1 MKRSV
6 LILAAALIPVV
17 TVAQPIG
24 LGTLQDAARS
34 TDPRLQQLQLEA
46 EQLELRLANIVAER
60 RPSLAVEGQAQY
72 QSDVIQIP
80 LRTPDGSPL
89 PSPPKDT
96 WDASIR
102 LEQTILDPSVRAR
115 IAAERARL
123 AEANARVETAVYSI
137 RQEVNEAFFAAASLQ
152 EREAQIDTAITDLE
166 ARLKDAKIRVAEGA
180 ALPGDAATIESSL
193 LARRQDK
200 LQLRAQREGAL
211 GRLAELTGQ
220 TITLSSELTLPDHSA
235 AVARA
240 MADFAQLRARPEYEQ
255 FARTRDRLAAQMHVA
270 DTRGDPRVSAYG
282 RAGYGKPGLNPLSTG
297 FDTYLLAGVRLQWKP
312 WDWGVAER
320 EKKQLELQQQTVDS
334 EEETFARNLRKSIQN
349 DVAAISQLNE
359 VLALDARIVEL
370 REFIERETR
379 TRYQERAVTAAEMV
393 DKTTDVLEARL
404 LRAIHQVELA
414 QARAR
419 MLTVLGL
426 EAR

>member
-1 MKRSV
+1 MKRSL

-123 AEANARVETAVYSI
+123 AEANARVETAVYAI

-166 ARLKDAKIRVAEGA
+166 ARLKDTKIRVAEGA
-180 ALPGDAATIESSL
+180 ALPGDAATIEASL

-211 GRLAELTGQ
+211 GRLVELTGQ

-240 MADFAQLRARPEYEQ
+240 MADVAQVRARPEYEQ
-255 FARTRDRLAAQMHVA
+255 FARTKDRLAAQMHVA

-370 REFIERETR
+370 RELIERETR

-404 LRAIHQVELA
+404 LRAVHQVELA

>member
-1 MKRSV
+1 MK
-6 LILAAALIPVV
+6 LPLFIFAAALFPLAA
-17 TVAQPIG
+17 TGQPID

-60 RPSLAVEGQAQY
+60 RPALAVEGQAQY

-80 LRTPDGSPL
+80 LRSPDGSLL

-115 IAAERARL
+115 LAAERARL
-123 AEANARVETAVYSI
+123 AEANARIETAVYAI

-152 EREAQIDTAITDLE
+152 EREAQIETAITDLE
-166 ARLKDAKIRVAEGA
+166 ARLRDTRIRVAEGA
-180 ALPGDAATIESSL
+180 SLPGDAATIEAAL

-200 LQLRAQREGAL
+200 LLLRAQREGAL
-211 GRLAELTGQ
+211 GRLAELTGK

-235 AVARA
+235 AAARATADVAR
-240 MADFAQLRARPEYEQ
+240 FRERPEYEQ
-255 FARTRDRLAAQMHVA
+255 FARTRERLAAQMDVIDA
-270 DTRGDPRVSAYG
+270 RGDPRVSAYG
-282 RAGYGKPGLNPLSTG
+282 RAGYGKPGLNPLSKG

-320 EKKQLELQQQTVDS
+320 EKRQLELQQQTVVS
-334 EEETFARNLRKSIQN
+334 EEETFARNLRKSVQN
-349 DVAAISQLNE
+349 DVAAISQLAE

-404 LRAIHQVELA
+404 LRAVHQVELA

>member
-1 MKRSV
+1 MKRSLFV
-6 LILAAALIPVV
+6 LVTALMPLVSL
-17 TVAQPIG
+17 AQPVG
-24 LGTLQDAARS
+24 LGGLQDAARS

-80 LRTPDGSPL
+80 LRTPDGSRL

-96 WDASIR
+96 WDAAVR
-102 LEQTILDPSVRAR
+102 LEQTIHDPSLRAR
-115 IAAERARL
+115 LAAERARL
-123 AEANARVETAVYSI
+123 AEANARIETALYAI

-152 EREAQIDTAITDLE
+152 EREAQIETAITDLE
-166 ARLKDAKIRVAEGA
+166 ARLKDTKIRVVEGV
-180 ALPGDAATIESSL
+180 ALPGDAATIEAAL

-220 TITLSSELTLPDHSA
+220 TITSSSELTLPDHA
-235 AVARA
+235 ALVDRA
-240 MADFAQLRARPEYEQ
+240 MADTAKHRARPEYEQ
-255 FARTRDRLAAQMHVA
+255 FARTKDRLAAQIGVV
-270 DTRGDPRVSAYG
+270 DTRAEPRVTAYG

-297 FDTYLLAGVRLQWKP
+297 FDTYLLAGVRMQWKP
-312 WDWGVAER
+312 WDWGVAAR
-320 EKKQLELQQQTVDS
+320 EKKQLELQQQSVDS
-334 EEETFARNLRKSIQN
+334 DEQAFARNLRKSIQN
-349 DVAAISQLNE
+349 DVAAISQLTE
-359 VLALDARIVEL
+359 VLELDARIVEL
-370 REFIERETR
+370 RELIERETR
-379 TRYQERAVTAAEMV
+379 TRYRERAVTAAEMV

-404 LRAIHQVELA
+404 LRAVHQVELA

>member
-1 MKRSV
+1 MKRS
-6 LILAAALIPVV
+6 LFILAIALTPVV
-17 TVAQPIG
+17 LPAQPIE
-24 LGTLQDAARS
+24 LGALQDAARS

-60 RPSLAVEGQAQY
+60 RPSIAVEGQAQY

-80 LRTPDGSPL
+80 LRSPDGSPV

-96 WDASIR
+96 WDASVR
-102 LEQTILDPSVRAR
+102 LEQMILDPSVRAR
-115 IAAERARL
+115 VAAERARL
-123 AEANARVETAVYSI
+123 AEQNARVETALYAI

-152 EREAQIDTAITDLE
+152 EREAQVETAITDLE
-166 ARLKDAKIRVAEGA
+166 ARLEDTRIRVAEGV
-180 ALPGDAATIESSL
+180 ALPGDAATIEAAL

-200 LQLRAQREGAL
+200 LQLHAQRNGAL

-220 TITLSSELTLPDHSA
+220 TITPSSELTLPDHSA
-235 AVARA
+235 AVGRA
-240 MADFAQLRARPEYEQ
+240 TADIAQLRARPEYEQ
-255 FARTRDRLAAQMHVA
+255 FARTKDRLAAQMDVVE
-270 DTRGDPRVSAYG
+270 TRGEPRVSAYG

-312 WDWGVAER
+312 WDWGVAAR
-320 EKKQLELQQQTVDS
+320 EKKQLELQQQTVES
-334 EEETFARNLRKSIQN
+334 EEDAFARNLRKSIQN
-349 DVAAISQLNE
+349 DVAAISQLTE

-370 REFIERETR
+370 RELIERETR
-379 TRYQERAVTAAEMV
+379 ARYQERAVTAAEMV

-404 LRAIHQVELA
+404 LRAVHQVELA